1 MYLTKKMLADK
12 NDVSVATVSRILRE
26 MEESGN
32 YPTAARRCG
41 KVTIDD
47 EAFDH
52 FTKTRKRK
60 RREEK
65 VEGSD

>member
-12 NDVSVATVSRILRE
+12 NDISVATVSRILRE

-41 KVTIDD
+41 KAIIDE
-47 EAFDH
+47 EAFEH
-52 FTKTRKRK
+52 YVRRRKRGIK
-60 RREEK
+60 
-65 VEGSD
+65 